1 MSRRLTTF
9 LEGKSIKDTVWR
21 LKSKKH
27 EDRDDC
33 VFVTAINCSV
43 TSKEEADHSGYVP
56 VTHLEE
62 HEATGR
68 DKCYLLQEIST
79 KFRGRIID
87 FKVGSDWTSVYF
99 TIKVATS
106 DDLTNG
112 YPTFNSSS
120 TDNGELL
127 SQR

>member
-1 MSRRLTTF
+1 M
-9 LEGKSIKDTVWR
+9 I
-21 LKSKKH
+21 
-27 EDRDDC
+27 
-33 VFVTAINCSV
+33 

-62 HEATGR
+62 HAATGR
-68 DKCYLLQEIST
+68 DKCYLLQEILT
-79 KFRGRIID
+79 KFRGRITD

-99 TIKVATS
+99 TIEVGSTS

-120 TDNGELL
+120 TDNRELL